1 MLELTVGLLR
11 TTYSIHSRTYKNN
24 ESNAVYKLLN
34 GLYNILNKNKLI
46 LVTSGIGQIP

>member
-1 MLELTVGLLR
+1 MIELIVGLLR
-11 TTYSIHSRTYKNN
+11 TTSSFHSRTYKNN

-46 LVTSGIGQIP
+46 LVSSGIGQIP

>member
-1 MLELTVGLLR
+1 MLELTVGLFR
-11 TTYSIHSRTYKNN
+11 TTYSIHSRSYKNN

-46 LVTSGIGQIP
+46 LVTLGIGQIP